1 MKKIAPVLILIIA
14 LLLSCA
20 SPAFASPAVTTK
32 ANVSP
37 GKNIQTLA
45 AASATDT
52 PAPAEKNADGLA
64 IPTVGAKNIVLMD
77 LGTGKVIYSRAAD
90 TKAAPAS
97 LTKIMTVMLAVE
109 AVEAGKV
116 KLTDK
121 VEAYADCRSD
131 LEDDSS
137 TCSIVPGE
145 TMTLKD
151 LMYCALV
158 ASANEACNIIAEYLA
173 GSIDAFVD
181 EMNAEADKLGCTG
194 THFANANGMPADDHY
209 TTASDLCLITK
220 AAIAH
225 DLFMT
230 ICTTQSYT
238 VPATNKADARVLYNS
253 NALISGKG
261 IYGSGYIYDY
271 AAGVKTGH
279 TAAAGYC
286 LVSTAKKNDVNLLC
300 VVMGCGST
308 VKSDGSTGFGSFS
321 DTITLYNWAFQN
333 YKYCVIHTVNDLVA
347 EVKVK
352 YAPSGEDTV
361 NLHPEKDISVLAP
374 STVKAADFQTKTTLY
389 EQEPAAPINAGQAL
403 GEMEVSLNGVSCGKT
418 KLLAATSVDMSQ
430 GAYMKSHIQS
440 TFSHPVVKIVF
451 WLVILAILMYVA
463 LVVRYRV
470 LRQRHLREKRR
481 AEQERMR
488 RREKEAE
495 EKIFAAQPRARM
507 ETYDPA
513 ARRGPREVKP
523 TGPVTSQSQ
532 RDYFDDFFRSEE
544 EKNKGKK

>member
-20 SPAFASPAVTTK
+20 SPAFASPTVTTK

-37 GKNIQTLA
+37 GKNTQTA
-45 AASATDT
+45 VADSATDT

-64 IPTVGAKNIVLMD
+64 IPTVSAKNIVLMD

-374 STVKAADFQTKTTLY
+374 STVKAEDFQTKTTMY

-430 GAYMKSHIQS
+430 SSYMKSHIRT
-440 TFSHPVVKIVF
+440 TFSHPAVKIVF
-451 WLVILAILMYVA
+451 WLVILAILMYVV

-495 EKIFAAQPRARM
+495 EKIFASQPRARM

-523 TGPVTSQSQ
+523 TGSVTSQAQ